1 MSEYVLVAVLFAA
14 LLHALWNAL
23 ISHSENKSLYTLSL
37 HLCSAALA
45 LPVLG
50 MIGLPDASSFP
61 FLLTSVALHGIYIY
75 LLSKVY
81 ASGPFATS
89 YILMRGAAPVFV
101 MLITFWYLDA
111 GITPWMMVGVVVL
124 AVGMF
129 ALLYTYDA
137 APLRHLK
144 SAQIQFALANALV
157 IAAYSVVDGLGAR
170 VSGNPVAYVFASAL
184 LEPVLVYYLGFRNQ
198 TAQLKVF
205 FLGNVRLILLGSTI
219 SLAGYSIVLWAMTKA
234 PIAVVSGLRE
244 TSVVFAAVIAVYWFK
259 EGRWGPVI
267 LSSMIVFL
275 GIYLLKS

>member
-1 MSEYVLVAVLFAA
+1 MSEYILVAVLFAA

-45 LPVLG
+45 LPVLW

-111 GITPWMMVGVVVL
+111 GITPWMMAGVAVL

-144 SAQIQFALANALV
+144 SAQVKFALANALV

-184 LEPVLVYYLGFRNQ
+184 FEPLLVYFLGFRNQ

-205 FLGNVRLILLGSTI
+205 FVSNFRLIFLGSTI

-259 EGRWGPVI
+259 EGRWSPVI
-267 LSSMIVFL
+267 LSSLIVFL

>member
-1 MSEYVLVAVLFAA
+1 VSEYILVAVLFAA

-45 LPVLG
+45 LPVLW

-111 GITPWMMVGVVVL
+111 GITPWVMMGIVVL

-144 SAQIQFALANALV
+144 SAQVKFAIANALV

-184 LEPVLVYYLGFRNQ
+184 FEPLLVYFLGFRNQ

-205 FLGNVRLILLGSTI
+205 FVSNFRLIFLGSTI

-259 EGRWGPVI
+259 EGRWSPVI
-267 LSSMIVFL
+267 LSSLIVFL